1 MQIVVIKYGGEKS
14 IHDCDYFEL
23 RKNRVDAHLVIVKD
37 GDAEVLDNV
46 AVIKSVRTESEEKYG
61 NNTK

>member
-14 IHDCDYFEL
+14 LHDCDYFEL

-37 GDAEVLDNV
+37 GEAEVLDNV
-46 AVIKSVRTESEEKYG
+46 AVIKSVKAESEDK
-61 NNTK
+61 NANRD